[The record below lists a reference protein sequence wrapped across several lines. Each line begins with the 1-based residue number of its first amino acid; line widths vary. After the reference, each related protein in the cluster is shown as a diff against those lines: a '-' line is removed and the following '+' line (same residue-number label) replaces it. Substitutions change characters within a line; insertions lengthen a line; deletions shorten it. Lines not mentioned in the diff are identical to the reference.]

1 MSWFLFLVV
10 WVHGL
15 GIVNATIIADC
26 QYDRD
31 ASTKMANSLKDLII
45 QQSLAAQLP
54 DVISRIHMDR

>member
-1 MSWFLFLVV
+1 M
-10 WVHGL
+10 HGL
-15 GIVNATIIADC
+15 GIVNATIIADS

-45 QQSLAAQLP
+45 QQSLVPQLP